1 MIQAKLCFLSYVYK
15 NICCCIGTG
24 MPCSREEDL
33 MTALKLLLDR
43 LNAGQIPINDTVLQ
57 QLKRSN
63 TSGGGMGMMT
73 ETNETNITGFQVS
86 LGIYLEKT
94 QEAKCYGIPGQK
106 RNVNKRYRI
115 SGRFKYYW

>member
-1 MIQAKLCFLSYVYK
+1 
-15 NICCCIGTG
+15 
-24 MPCSREEDL
+24 

-43 LNAGQIPINDTVLQ
+43 LNSGQIPINDTVLQ

-86 LGIYLEKT
+86 LGIYIGKNT
-94 QEAKCYGIPGQK
+94 GKFQGIPGQQ
-106 RNVNKRYRI
+106 RLTNVREI
-115 SGRFKYYW
+115 